1 MVEAKWPTSSSPS
14 SLCSASALLPAGSPP
29 RSPLLNLAALPPPRS
44 SSPQAA
50 VDLIHPFISSRTFRQ
65 PLIGP
70 LVYSQKKN
78 NPSTCQLSL
87 LELKINLEITNGK
100 KENEKKTPCTA
111 LLAYSPLSR
120 YTHIHQSLKCG
131 LKSGSWSFQRNQGNK
146 ITQEKDKYLELSNIY
161 LIKNHT
167 GMFSLYSYGYLNRLL
182 ANKKLFMSNFFIY
195 VSLETQKQ
203 MI

>member
-50 VDLIHPFISSRTFRQ
+50 VDLIHPYISSRTFCQ

-100 KENEKKTPCTA
+100 KENEKKNSLHCATC
-111 LLAYSPLSR
+111 LLSS
-120 YTHIHQSLKCG
+120 
-131 LKSGSWSFQRNQGNK
+131 
-146 ITQEKDKYLELSNIY
+146 
-161 LIKNHT
+161 
-167 GMFSLYSYGYLNRLL
+167 FSLYAHTSVIEMWTKIRFLVLPTESRKYNYSR
-182 ANKKLFMSNFFIY
+182 KR
-195 VSLETQKQ
+195 
-203 MI
+203 